1 MQRLTIPY
9 VKQLRTGV
17 ACNIAINRLSEYEDI
32 GYTPEELKL
41 CLDAPN
47 VLYIIGDE
55 IDNEKIHPVYPVD
68 EEQVEFCKGDVYWN
82 CRDEFGDCVE
92 LPLSGLHTDYFL
104 TSEEAAEYLNRQ
116 SETTRG

>member
-17 ACNIAINRLSEYEDI
+17 PYNTAINRLSEYEDI

-41 CLDAPN
+41 CFNAPN
-47 VLYIIGDE
+47 VLYIISDK
-55 IDNEKIHPVYPVD
+55 IDNEMVHPVYPVD
-68 EEQVEFCKGDVYWN
+68 GEQVEFCKGDVYWN
-82 CRDEFGDCVE
+82 CRDEFDDHVE

-104 TSEEAAEYLNRQ
+104 TSEEAMQHLNRQ
-116 SETTRG
+116 SETTGE